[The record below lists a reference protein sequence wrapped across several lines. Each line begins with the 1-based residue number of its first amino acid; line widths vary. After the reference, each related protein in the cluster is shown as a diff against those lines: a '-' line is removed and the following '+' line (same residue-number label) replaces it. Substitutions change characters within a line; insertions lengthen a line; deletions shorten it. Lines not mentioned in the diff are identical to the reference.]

1 MSKATAS
8 TIKTNNKEIFV
19 ERLRNEAAD
28 TSFLGV
34 VIGGA
39 RKPPR
44 SNSEILNILQ
54 NNDGDDFIACPDRMN
69 DDNCRNKHPAYRIT
83 KGYFKPTGISYY
95 KSQRQN
101 WIIDAIRTTF
111 LDYDPNIQYDHGD
124 IRKMVWYRYRQARR
138 YVREEDLLRRE
149 AARRRR
155 RDDEDLRRCIAA
167 RKRAE
172 KEAQQYLDL
181 ASKNE
186 YNYYY
191 GIGANQVFITRNSTE
206 SNKEWGMRCFNARM
220 KYDQQVKNAKV
231 KENPN
236 EAALVRL
243 RQWMLENPNYGV
255 YGKDLASEQVRFF
268 RPDSSD
274 ALTKGNRKR
283 YKVPFQHIHHLL
295 FCLNDQGMGGR
306 VEWNAGKK
314 WKNETD
320 KVHTGLG
327 VYVTME
333 WPSVNSEGFPAHTQI
348 GYSTTGRQKVNP
360 SGSTWSKL
368 QGNDRTPSPFTM
380 EVCGILDPPPLN
392 GPEDLWKIERN
403 HQLTL
408 ISKKSNRVHMMFP
421 KEFSQFE
428 YMNNAKGTL
437 LRECRRFPSEAK
449 ITNIKVYVRAQNLI
463 LEFLGVTKSPVESE
477 AWKTKVTANHDNIAR
492 YFYDLNDPATIRRGE
507 REAKVNDALGRVRA
521 TKAANAAAAREA
533 GLRKK
538 RETTVPKPPVS
549 EKIQRLMDLM
559 NLKERGAISEG
570 EFNKLKAD
578 LV

>member
-1 MSKATAS
+1 MSSKRS
-8 TIKTNNKEIFV
+8 DIEKTQNKEIFV
-19 ERLRNEAAD
+19 ERLVNEAAD

-34 VIGGA
+34 VKGTKSG
-39 RKPPR
+39 
-44 SNSEILNILQ
+44 ILNILQ
-54 NNDGDDFIACPDRMN
+54 SNDNLSYVITCPVRVTDT
-69 DDNCRNKHPAYRIT
+69 NCRNKNPAYRIT
-83 KGYFKPTGISYY
+83 NGHFKPTNTSYY
-95 KSQRQN
+95 KSERQN

-138 YVREEDLLRRE
+138 YVREEDLRRKRE
-149 AARRRR
+149 KLQKRKAAEKEMGR
-155 RDDEDLRRCIAA
+155 IAA
-167 RKRAE
+167 QKRAE

-191 GIGANQVFITRNSTE
+191 GTGANQVHITRNSTE
-206 SNKEWGMRCFNARM
+206 SNKKWGMRCFNARM

-236 EAALVRL
+236 EAALMRL
-243 RQWMLENPNYGV
+243 KQWMRENPNYGV
-255 YGKDLASEQVRFF
+255 YGEDLASEQVRFF
-268 RPDSSD
+268 RPDPND
-274 ALTKGNRKR
+274 ALTKR

-314 WKNETD
+314 WKNTTD

-360 SGSTWSKL
+360 SGSDWSKL

-408 ISKKSNRVHMMFP
+408 ISGKTNSVHMMFP

-428 YMNNAKGTL
+428 HMNNAKGTS

-449 ITNIKVYVRAQNLI
+449 ITNIKVYIRAQNLI
-463 LEFLGVTKSPVESE
+463 LEFLGVTKTPVESK
-477 AWKTKVTANHDNIAR
+477 AWKAMVSENHDNIAR
-492 YFYDLNDPATIRRGE
+492 YFYDLNDPAKLRREE

-538 RETTVPKPPVS
+538 RETTIPKAPVT
-549 EKIQRLMDLM
+549 EKIQKLMDLM
-559 NLKERGAISEG
+559 NLKERGGITTE
-570 EFNKLKAD
+570 EYNKLKKE
-578 LV
+578 LM

>member
-1 MSKATAS
+1 MSSKRSDIEQTQ
-8 TIKTNNKEIFV
+8 NKEIFV
-19 ERLRNEAAD
+19 KRLVNEAAN

-34 VIGGA
+34 IKGT
-39 RKPPR
+39 K
-44 SNSEILNILQ
+44 SEILNILQ
-54 NNDGDDFIACPDRMN
+54 SNDNLSYVIACPVRVTDM
-69 DDNCRNKHPAYRIT
+69 NCRNKNPAYRIT
-83 KGYFKPTGISYY
+83 NGHFKPTNTSYY

-111 LDYDPNIQYDHGD
+111 LDYDPSIQYDHGD

-138 YVREEDLLRRE
+138 YVREEDLRRKREKLQKRE
-149 AARRRR
+149 AAEKEMGR
-155 RDDEDLRRCIAA
+155 IAA

-191 GIGANQVFITRNSTE
+191 GTGVNQVFITRNSTE

-243 RQWMLENPNYGV
+243 KQWMRENPNYGV

-268 RPDSSD
+268 RPDPSD
-274 ALTKGNRKR
+274 ALTKR
-283 YKVPFQHIHHLL
+283 YKMPSQHMHHLL

-314 WKNETD
+314 WKNTTD
-320 KVHTGLG
+320 KVHTGVG

-392 GPEDLWKIERN
+392 GPEDLWKIEKN

-408 ISKKSNRVHMMFP
+408 ISGKTNRVHMMFP

-428 YMNNAKGTL
+428 HMNNAKGTS

-449 ITNIKVYVRAQNLI
+449 ITNIKVYIRAQNLI
-463 LEFLGVTKSPVESE
+463 LEFLGVTKSPAESE
-477 AWKTKVTANHDNIAR
+477 AWKAMVSENHDNIAR
-492 YFYDLNDPATIRRGE
+492 YFYDLNDPAKLRREE
-507 REAKVNDALGRVRA
+507 REAKVDDALGRVRA

-538 RETTVPKPPVS
+538 RETVKPKAPVT
-549 EKIQRLMDLM
+549 EKIQKLMDLM
-559 NLKERGAISEG
+559 NLKERGAITTE
-570 EFNKLKAD
+570 EYNKLKKE
-578 LV
+578 LM

>member
-1 MSKATAS
+1 MTSKRSDIEQTQ
-8 TIKTNNKEIFV
+8 NKEIFV
-19 ERLRNEAAD
+19 ERLRNEAVD

-34 VIGGA
+34 VKGTTT
-39 RKPPR
+39 
-44 SNSEILNILQ
+44 EILNILQ
-54 NNDGDDFIACPDRMN
+54 NNNGSNFIACPVRATDT
-69 DDNCRNKHPAYRIT
+69 NCRNKHPAYGIT
-83 KGYFKPTGISYY
+83 KGHFKPTASSYY
-95 KSQRQN
+95 KSWRQD
-101 WIIDAIRTTF
+101 WIIDAIRSTYR
-111 LDYDPNIQYDHGD
+111 DYDPSIQYDHGD
-124 IRKMVWYRYRQARR
+124 LRKMVWYRYRQARR
-138 YVREEDLLRRE
+138 YVREEDLRRKREERERRE
-149 AARRRR
+149 AEQREMRR
-155 RDDEDLRRCIAA
+155 IAA
-167 RKRAE
+167 LKRAE
-172 KEAQQYLDL
+172 KEDQQYLDL

-186 YNYYY
+186 YNFYY
-191 GIGANQVFITRNSTE
+191 GKGVNQVFITRNSTE
-206 SNKEWGMRCFNARM
+206 SDKEWGMRCFNARM
-220 KYDQQVKNAKV
+220 RYDQQVKNAKV

-243 RQWMLENPNYGV
+243 RQWMRENPNYGV
-255 YGKDLASEQVRFF
+255 YGKDLASEQVKFF
-268 RPDSSD
+268 RPEPTFD
-274 ALTKGNRKR
+274 ALTKR
-283 YKVPFQHIHHLL
+283 YKMPSQHMHHLL

-314 WKNETD
+314 WRNTTD
-320 KVHTGLG
+320 IVHTGLG

-408 ISKKSNRVHMMFP
+408 ISGKSNRVHMMFP

-428 YMNNAKGTL
+428 HMNNAKGTM
-437 LRECRRFPSEAK
+437 LRECRRFPTDAK
-449 ITNIKVYVRAQNLI
+449 ITNIKVYIRAQNLI
-463 LEFLGVTKSPVESE
+463 LEFIGVTKSPAESE

-492 YFYDLNDPATIRRGE
+492 YFYDLNDPAKIRREE

-538 RETTVPKPPVS
+538 RETAIPKTRAT

-559 NLKERGAISEG
+559 NLKERGAITVNEY
-570 EFNKLKAD
+570 NKLKTE
-578 LV
+578 LM

>member
-1 MSKATAS
+1 MSSKRSDIEQTQ
-8 TIKTNNKEIFV
+8 NKEIFV

-34 VIGGA
+34 VKG
-39 RKPPR
+39 
-44 SNSEILNILQ
+44 STSEILNILQ
-54 NNDGDDFIACPDRMN
+54 SNDLSYVIACPVRVTDT
-69 DDNCRNKHPAYRIT
+69 NCRNKNPAYRIT
-83 KGYFKPTGISYY
+83 SGHFKPTNTSYY

-111 LDYDPNIQYDHGD
+111 LDYDPSIQYDHGD

-138 YVREEDLLRRE
+138 YVREEDLR
-149 AARRRR
+149 
-155 RDDEDLRRCIAA
+155 
-167 RKRAE
+167 RKREKLQKRKAAEKEMERIADRKRTE

-186 YNYYY
+186 YNFYY
-191 GIGANQVFITRNSTE
+191 GKGVNQVFITRNSTE

-220 KYDQQVKNAKV
+220 KYDQKVKNAKV

-236 EAALVRL
+236 EAALMRL
-243 RQWMLENPNYGV
+243 KQWTRENPNYGV
-255 YGKDLASEQVRFF
+255 YGEDLASEQVRFF
-268 RPDSSD
+268 RPDPSD
-274 ALTKGNRKR
+274 ALTKR
-283 YKVPFQHIHHLL
+283 YKVPSLHMHHLL

-314 WKNETD
+314 WKNTTD

-333 WPSVNSEGFPAHTQI
+333 WPSVNSEGFSAHTQI

-392 GPEDLWKIERN
+392 GPEDLWKIKKN

-408 ISKKSNRVHMMFP
+408 ISGKTNSVHMMFP

-428 YMNNAKGTL
+428 YMNNAKGTS

-463 LEFLGVTKSPVESE
+463 LEFLGVTKSPAESE
-477 AWKTKVTANHDNIAR
+477 AWKTEVTANHDNIAR
-492 YFYDLNDPATIRRGE
+492 YFYDLNDPATIRREE
-507 REAKVNDALGRVRA
+507 REAKVNDALERVRA

>member
-1 MSKATAS
+1 MTSKRSKIET
-8 TIKTNNKEIFV
+8 KRNKEIFV
-19 ERLRNEAAD
+19 ERLVKEAVD

-34 VIGGA
+34 VKGS
-39 RKPPR
+39 K
-44 SNSEILNILQ
+44 SEILNMLQ
-54 NNDGDDFIACPDRMN
+54 SNNLSYVIACPVRVTDT
-69 DDNCRNKHPAYRIT
+69 NCRNKNPAYGIT
-83 KGYFKPTGISYY
+83 NGHFKPTNTSYY
-95 KSQRQN
+95 KSERQN

-111 LDYDPNIQYDHGD
+111 LDYDPSIQYDHGD

-138 YVREEDLLRRE
+138 YVREEDLRRKRE
-149 AARRRR
+149 KLQKRKAAEKEMGR
-155 RDDEDLRRCIAA
+155 IAA
-167 RKRAE
+167 QKRAE

-191 GIGANQVFITRNSTE
+191 GTGANQVHITRNSTE

-243 RQWMLENPNYGV
+243 GQWMRENPNYGD
-255 YGKDLASEQVRFF
+255 YGEDRASEQVRFF
-268 RPDSSD
+268 RPDPND
-274 ALTKGNRKR
+274 ALTKR

-314 WKNETD
+314 WRNTTD
-320 KVHTGLG
+320 KVHTGVG
-327 VYVTME
+327 VYATIE
-333 WPSVNSEGFPAHTQI
+333 WPSVNSEGFPSHTQI

-368 QGNDRTPSPFTM
+368 QGNGRTPSPFTM

-403 HQLTL
+403 HQFTL
-408 ISKKSNRVHMMFP
+408 ISGKTNSVHMMFP

-428 YMNNAKGTL
+428 HMNNAKGTS
-437 LRECRRFPSEAK
+437 LRECRRFPAEAK
-449 ITNIKVYVRAQNLI
+449 ITNIKVYIRAQNLI
-463 LEFLGVTKSPVESE
+463 LEFIGVTKSPVESE
-477 AWKTKVTANHDNIAR
+477 AWKVMVSENYDNIAR
-492 YFYDLNDPATIRRGE
+492 YFYDLNDQAKLRREE

-559 NLKERGAISEG
+559 NLKERGGITTE
-570 EFNKLKAD
+570 EYNKLKSE
-578 LV
+578 LM

>member
-1 MSKATAS
+1 MSSKRSDIEQTQ
-8 TIKTNNKEIFV
+8 NKEIFV
-19 ERLRNEAAD
+19 KRLVNEAAD

-34 VIGGA
+34 VKG
-39 RKPPR
+39 
-44 SNSEILNILQ
+44 STSEILNILQ
-54 NNDGDDFIACPDRMN
+54 SNDNLSYVIACPVRVTDT
-69 DDNCRNKHPAYRIT
+69 NCRNKNPAYRIT
-83 KGYFKPTGISYY
+83 SGHFKPTNTSYY

-111 LDYDPNIQYDHGD
+111 LDYDPSIQYDHGD

-138 YVREEDLLRRE
+138 YVREEDLRRKRE
-149 AARRRR
+149 KLQKRKAAEKEMER
-155 RDDEDLRRCIAA
+155 IAD

-186 YNYYY
+186 YNFYY
-191 GIGANQVFITRNSTE
+191 GKGVNQVHITRNSTE

-220 KYDQQVKNAKV
+220 KYDQKVKNAKV

-236 EAALVRL
+236 EAALMRL
-243 RQWMLENPNYGV
+243 KQWMRENPNYGV
-255 YGKDLASEQVRFF
+255 YGEDLASEQVRFF
-268 RPDSSD
+268 RPDPSD
-274 ALTKGNRKR
+274 ALTKR
-283 YKVPFQHIHHLL
+283 YKVPSLHMHHLL

-314 WKNETD
+314 WKNTTD

-333 WPSVNSEGFPAHTQI
+333 WPSVNSEGFSAYTQI

-380 EVCGILDPPPLN
+380 EVCGILDQPPLN
-392 GPEDLWKIERN
+392 GPEDLWKIKKN

-408 ISKKSNRVHMMFP
+408 ISGKTNSVHMMFP

-428 YMNNAKGTL
+428 HMNNAKGTS

-449 ITNIKVYVRAQNLI
+449 ITNIKVYVRAQNII
-463 LEFLGVTKSPVESE
+463 LEFLGVTKSPAESE
-477 AWKTKVTANHDNIAR
+477 AWKATVSENHDNIAR
-492 YFYDLNDPATIRRGE
+492 YFYDLNDPAKLRREE

-538 RETTVPKPPVS
+538 RETTIPKAPVT
-549 EKIQRLMDLM
+549 EKIQKLMDLM
-559 NLKERGAISEG
+559 NLKERGGITTE
-570 EFNKLKAD
+570 EYNKLKKE
-578 LV
+578 LM